1 MPYIVTY
8 QVFNEDHSKENSY
21 GGISQIHEI
30 PGFEVETIGHEIV
43 GVMHQVFKDDG
54 CQAAKDTN
62 DKAQENNELAVP
74 DVPDPPYQQAAY
86 DFAAFHCA
94 AKLIKPHNPLFL

>member
-1 MPYIVTY
+1 MPYIVADE
-8 QVFNEDHSKENSY
+8 VFYEYHRKKNSY
-21 GGISQIHEI
+21 GGIGQVHEI
-30 PGFEVETIGHEIV
+30 PGFKVKTIGHEKV
-43 GVMHQVFKDDG
+43 GVMHKVFKNDG

-74 DVPDPPYQQAAY
+74 DVPDSPYQQAAY

-94 AKLIKPHNPLFL
+94 AKLIKPHNPPFL